1 MVLIWLLLEPKGV
14 YELVEFLKILIVTE
28 EEEDFID
35 VIFGANGWA
44 EGSH

>member
-35 VIFGANGWA
+35 VIFGANG
-44 EGSH
+44 